1 MFLKWDLVPRWEQ
14 KSQPVVFDIYRRSN
28 ILRSHMEAGD
38 VKLGHCLLQLHL
50 HHIQGHDGGKQNT
63 RATNTLLIQTLHAIG
78 DYVQQIDLMRCHL
91 DRIRGDNCVEGF
103 SNGRL
108 NFCSI
113 FRNDVTFHLQWC
125 YLYVIF
131 HCYCCFRRWFGL
143 FSRSEMLPLLLLLL
157 VVILAVVVN
166 SRHIKSFMKLIT
178 FDWSWL
184 THYQPQKGSQD

>member
-1 MFLKWDLVPRWEQ
+1 MMCSDVSQNMFLKWDLVLRWEQ
-14 KSQPVVFDIYRRSN
+14 KSQPVVFTIYRRSN

-50 HHIQGHDGGKQNT
+50 HHIQGHDGGKQLT
-63 RATNTLLIQTLHAIG
+63 KATNTLLIQPPYKSVLCLTNHF
-78 DYVQQIDLMRCHL
+78 DRKRCHL

-131 HCYCCFRRWFGL
+131 SSLVWPFFL
-143 FSRSEMLPLLLLLL
+143 F
-157 VVILAVVVN
+157 
-166 SRHIKSFMKLIT
+166 
-178 FDWSWL
+178 
-184 THYQPQKGSQD
+184 